1 MALPKQV
8 QQIEEQTSELEKQLY
23 GDTTPTEK
31 PVAEVVQPEAE
42 QSAAPVPEPQPAPA
56 PVEEAKKPEKEDDQN
71 WKQKYK
77 TLQGM
82 YDAEVPR
89 LHQQVKE
96 LMAEM
101 STLKETIDTKAKEVE
116 QAKEEANYERL
127 KNLVTDEDRQ
137 EFGED
142 LIEVQ
147 RKVAREET
155 AELYKQLEA
164 IRAENDKLRE
174 QLTETGTQVTTA
186 SFEQRLNRLVP
197 DFETVNVDPSWIAWL
212 NEQDPMLRA
221 PRMVAAQD
229 AYSKGDAEAVAYY
242 VDLWRKSQAPEPKK
256 QDSDKELESQI
267 QPSKSAAS
275 EATPAPK
282 GQYYTSDQV
291 RNMFLK
297 VTQLGKMGRVDEARK
312 LEAEI
317 DAAYMQG
324 RVRG

>member
-256 QDSDKELESQI
+256 QDSDQSVNVMPI
-267 QPSKSAAS
+267 
-275 EATPAPK
+275 
-282 GQYYTSDQV
+282 
-291 RNMFLK
+291 RWM
-297 VTQLGKMGRVDEARK
+297 VDP
-312 LEAEI
+312 
-317 DAAYMQG
+317 
-324 RVRG
+324 VV